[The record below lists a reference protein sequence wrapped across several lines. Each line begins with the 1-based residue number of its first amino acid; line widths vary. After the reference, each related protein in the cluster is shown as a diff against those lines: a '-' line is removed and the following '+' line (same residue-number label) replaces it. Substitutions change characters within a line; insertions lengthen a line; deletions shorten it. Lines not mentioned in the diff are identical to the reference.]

1 MLIIPGFCFG
11 TFVEMGPS
19 ACISPHP
26 SFLSQKWAG
35 LKTVRPYFQEKVYR
49 RAFLEHAVLYPTYT
63 YYSLDTITK
72 FKYNK
77 YIK

>member
-26 SFLSQKWAG
+26 SFFPQKWAG
-35 LKTVRPYFQEKVYR
+35 LKMVRPSFQEKVYR
-49 RAFLEHAVLYPTYT
+49 RAFLEYAVSSPPCTY
-63 YYSLDTITK
+63 SSIDTITK

>member
-1 MLIIPGFCFG
+1 MLIFLEFRFG
-11 TFVEMGPS
+11 TFVKEDGS

-26 SFLSQKWAG
+26 SFFPQKWAG
-35 LKTVRPYFQEKVYR
+35 LKMVRPSFQEKVYR

>member
-11 TFVEMGPS
+11 TVTEMGRS
-19 ACISPHP
+19 ACISRDRN
-26 SFLSQKWAG
+26 FLSQKWAG
-35 LKTVRPYFQEKVYR
+35 LKTLAPSFQEKVYR
-49 RAFLEHAVLYPTYT
+49 RAFLEHAVYTPYCT
-63 YYSLDTITK
+63 YYSLYTITI

>member
-26 SFLSQKWAG
+26 SFLSQEWAG
-35 LKTVRPYFQEKVYR
+35 LKMVRPSFQEKVYR
-49 RAFLEHAVLYPTYT
+49 RAFLEHAVYTLYCT
-63 YYSLDTITK
+63 YYSLYTITI